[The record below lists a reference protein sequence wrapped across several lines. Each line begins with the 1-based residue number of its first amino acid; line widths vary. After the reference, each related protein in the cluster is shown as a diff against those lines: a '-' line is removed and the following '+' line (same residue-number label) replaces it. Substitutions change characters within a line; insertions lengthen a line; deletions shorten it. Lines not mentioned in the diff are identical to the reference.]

1 MIPKSLHSPGNDGLG
16 DDSLSPSATRAAQ
29 LQIRFCPKIRPR
41 FASAKLDHRDLPG
54 EAAGFVSAADDAL
67 PTAELRFYPAPLV
80 VRLLNHATVVADLG
94 NMAIPHTEGLFHG
107 LMLQGANGLPQKILK
122 I

>member
-1 MIPKSLHSPGNDGLG
+1 
-16 DDSLSPSATRAAQ
+16 
-29 LQIRFCPKIRPR
+29 
-41 FASAKLDHRDLPG
+41 
-54 EAAGFVSAADDAL
+54 VSAADDAL